1 MSDPITPAIWR
12 KLVSLMRRR
21 AGMGSD
27 AEDLVQEAYARFI
40 EQSSKTAVHNPQGF
54 IFRVATNLAITAAR
68 SQTRHSVIEAD
79 PAVLALISP
88 GIPAQ
93 HEVLEARE
101 RLRLVEL
108 AIDQLP
114 TRARQVFVLHRVEGL
129 TYGEISRELDI
140 SVSAVEKNMARAL
153 MHLTI
158 SNAFDEKVQES
169 GKTRNGRKSKQC

>member
-1 MSDPITPAIWR
+1 M
-12 KLVSLMRRR
+12 
-21 AGMGSD
+21 
-27 AEDLVQEAYARFI
+27 
-40 EQSSKTAVHNPQGF
+40 
-54 IFRVATNLAITAAR
+54 
-68 SQTRHSVIEAD
+68 
-79 PAVLALISP
+79 
-88 GIPAQ
+88 
-93 HEVLEARE
+93 
-101 RLRLVEL
+101 EL

-169 GKTRNGRKSKQC
+169 GKTRNGRKSKQ